1 VANTPS
7 TIKLTV
13 KDQKLRIKNKEEV
26 TKNSSKLLKEER
38 VTFGNDNISN
48 SSIDLERRRDI
59 RSVQEQRKRSKRVP
73 KKILQDS
80 D

>member
-1 VANTPS
+1 MANTPS